1 MSSYNTIPNYP
12 NYAVIQKE
20 TKFYRTTKF
29 KVAIAVLCV
38 FVIAIIIYNLTTSD
52 AVPFEDLQEY
62 NTIYVDEIKARQS
75 ANRIN
80 LQFDIFYRY
89 LTISEAAEYN
99 KLYEYVISTYRD
111 KMTPENASNAIQSLQ
126 SAINTATRKSQLY
139 NVTFYMAN
147 NPNGSLSKY
156 KYGRIVGIET
166 LKKLTNKE
174 QVEYFSDLMY
184 AIDKYNFSILNIMS
198 VIVNDRNF
206 PISHKQMSGSL
217 LNYIDEMAVRLNIKK

>member
-1 MSSYNTIPNYP
+1 
-12 NYAVIQKE
+12 
-20 TKFYRTTKF
+20 
-29 KVAIAVLCV
+29 
-38 FVIAIIIYNLTTSD
+38 
-52 AVPFEDLQEY
+52 
-62 NTIYVDEIKARQS
+62 
-75 ANRIN
+75 
-80 LQFDIFYRY
+80 
-89 LTISEAAEYN
+89 
-99 KLYEYVISTYRD
+99 
-111 KMTPENASNAIQSLQ
+111 MTPENASNAIQSLQ